1 MNTPQSDEEKRQHV
15 DIETLSTVS
24 FGQQILLGALVADSI
39 AMPVHWYYNQSAIEK
54 DFGILDSYH
63 SPRKTHPDS
72 ILWRSEYKPLNA
84 DGDILR
90 EQSQY
95 WGKRGVHYHQFLTAG
110 ENTLNSLLA
119 IELFELVRR
128 LGHYD
133 SIRWLDHYIN
143 FMLTP
148 QKHNDTYAEEYH
160 RHFFTNYASG
170 RKAVNCGVRDIHIG
184 GLVGV
189 PALVAALG
197 PRHPDIREIVQ
208 SHVSLTHKDNDV
220 LAAADVLVRI
230 LAGVSLG
237 APLQEV
243 ILDEASQWVSKA
255 KIARWEDY
263 PDRVVV
269 GGMLSSACYIP
280 DAFPAALFL
289 AYRHAGK
296 PANGIC
302 SNAQCGGDSCHR
314 GSVVGSLLAATSPL
328 PQSLID
334 GLIAS
339 PRVFNN

>member
-1 MNTPQSDEEKRQHV
+1 MNNRSNQEQKRTV
-15 DIETLSTVS
+15 DAEDISASS
-24 FGQQILLGALVADSI
+24 FGKQILLGAMVADSI
-39 AMPVHWYYNQSAIEK
+39 AMPVHWYYNQSAIER
-54 DFGILDSYH
+54 DFGKLDSYH
-63 SPRKTHPDS
+63 PPKKIHPDS

-90 EQSQY
+90 EQAQY
-95 WGKRGVHYHQFLTAG
+95 WGKRGVHYHQFLNAG

-128 LGHYD
+128 SGHYD
-133 SIRWLDHYIN
+133 ATRWLDHYVN

-148 QKHNDTYAEEYH
+148 GKHNDTYVEEYH

-170 RKAVNCGVRDIHIG
+170 RKPINCGVRDIHIG
-184 GLVGV
+184 GLVAV
-189 PALVAALG
+189 PALIAAIG

-208 SHVSLTHKDNDV
+208 THVSLTHKDHEV
-220 LAAADVLVRI
+220 LTAADVLVRI
-230 LAGVSLG
+230 LANISRG
-237 APLQEV
+237 ADLRES
-243 ILDEASQWVSKA
+243 ILEEASQWVSKA
-255 KIARWEDY
+255 KIARWKDH

-269 GGMLSSACYIP
+269 GGILSPACYIP

-328 PQSLID
+328 PKSLVD
-334 GLIAS
+334 GLVAT
-339 PRVFNN
+339 PRIYNN

>member
-1 MNTPQSDEEKRQHV
+1 MNNQSNQEQKRTV
-15 DIETLSTVS
+15 DAEDISASS
-24 FGQQILLGALVADSI
+24 FGKQILLGALVADSI
-39 AMPVHWYYNQSAIEK
+39 AMPVHWYYNQSAIER
-54 DFGILDSYH
+54 DFGKLDSYH
-63 SPRKTHPDS
+63 PPKKIHPDS

-90 EQSQY
+90 EQAQY
-95 WGKRGVHYHQFLTAG
+95 WGKRGVHYHQFLNAG

-128 LGHYD
+128 SGHYD
-133 SIRWLDHYIN
+133 ATRWLDHYVN

-148 QKHNDTYAEEYH
+148 GKHNDTYVEEYH

-170 RKAVNCGVRDIHIG
+170 RKPVNCGVRDIHIG
-184 GLVGV
+184 GLVAV
-189 PALVAALG
+189 PALIAAIG

-208 SHVSLTHKDNDV
+208 THVSLTHKDHEV
-220 LAAADVLVRI
+220 LTAADVLVRI
-230 LAGVSLG
+230 LANVSRG
-237 APLQEV
+237 ADLRES
-243 ILDEASQWVSKA
+243 ILEEASQWVSKA
-255 KIARWEDY
+255 KIARWKDH

-269 GGMLSSACYIP
+269 GGILSPACYIP

-328 PQSLID
+328 PKSLVD
-334 GLIAS
+334 GLVAT
-339 PRVFNN
+339 PRIYNN

>member
-1 MNTPQSDEEKRQHV
+1 MNTPQSDEEKKQHV
-15 DIETLSTVS
+15 DIETLSAVS

-39 AMPVHWYYNQSAIEK
+39 AMPVHWYYNQSAIER

-133 SIRWLDHYIN
+133 SIRWLDHYID

-148 QKHNDTYAEEYH
+148 KKHNDTYAEEYH

-208 SHVSLTHKDNDV
+208 SHVSGCD
-220 LAAADVLVRI
+220 
-230 LAGVSLG
+230 
-237 APLQEV
+237 
-243 ILDEASQWVSKA
+243 
-255 KIARWEDY
+255 
-263 PDRVVV
+263 
-269 GGMLSSACYIP
+269 
-280 DAFPAALFL
+280 
-289 AYRHAGK
+289 
-296 PANGIC
+296 
-302 SNAQCGGDSCHR
+302 HR
-314 GSVVGSLLAATSPL
+314 GKGSEKEKSQRSGMHWGCQGAWL
-328 PQSLID
+328 
-334 GLIAS
+334 
-339 PRVFNN
+339 

>member
-1 MNTPQSDEEKRQHV
+1 MNNRSKQEQKRTV
-15 DIETLSTVS
+15 DAEDISASS
-24 FGQQILLGALVADSI
+24 FGKQILLGALVADSI
-39 AMPVHWYYNQSAIEK
+39 AMPVHWYYNQSAIER
-54 DFGILDSYH
+54 DFGKLDSYH
-63 SPRKTHPDS
+63 PPKKIHPDS

-90 EQSQY
+90 EQAQY
-95 WGKRGVHYHQFLTAG
+95 WGKRGVHYHQFLNAG

-128 LGHYD
+128 SGHYD
-133 SIRWLDHYIN
+133 ATRWLDHYVN

-148 QKHNDTYAEEYH
+148 GKHNDTYVEEYH

-170 RKAVNCGVRDIHIG
+170 RKPINCGVRDIHIG
-184 GLVGV
+184 GLVAV
-189 PALVAALG
+189 PALIAAIG

-208 SHVSLTHKDNDV
+208 THVSLTHKDHEV
-220 LAAADVLVRI
+220 LTAADVLVRI
-230 LAGVSLG
+230 LANVSRG
-237 APLQEV
+237 ADLRES
-243 ILDEASQWVSKA
+243 ILEEASQWVSKA
-255 KIARWEDY
+255 KIARWKDH

-269 GGMLSSACYIP
+269 GGILSPACYIP

-328 PQSLID
+328 PKSLVD
-334 GLIAS
+334 GLVAT
-339 PRVFNN
+339 PRIYNN

>member
-1 MNTPQSDEEKRQHV
+1 MNNRSKQEQKRTV
-15 DIETLSTVS
+15 DAEDISASS
-24 FGQQILLGALVADSI
+24 FGKQILLGAMVADSI
-39 AMPVHWYYNQSAIEK
+39 AMPVHWYYNQSAIER
-54 DFGILDSYH
+54 DFGKLDSYH
-63 SPRKTHPDS
+63 PPKKIHPDS

-90 EQSQY
+90 EQAQY
-95 WGKRGVHYHQFLTAG
+95 WGKRGVHYHQFLNAG

-128 LGHYD
+128 SGHYD
-133 SIRWLDHYIN
+133 ATRWLDHYVN

-148 QKHNDTYAEEYH
+148 GKHNDTYVEEYH

-170 RKAVNCGVRDIHIG
+170 RKPINCGVRDIHIG
-184 GLVGV
+184 GLVAV
-189 PALVAALG
+189 PALIAAIG

-208 SHVSLTHKDNDV
+208 THVSLTHKDHEV
-220 LAAADVLVRI
+220 LTAADVLVRI
-230 LAGVSLG
+230 LANVSRG
-237 APLQEV
+237 ADLRES
-243 ILDEASQWVSKA
+243 ILEEASQWVSKA
-255 KIARWEDY
+255 KIARWKDH

-269 GGMLSSACYIP
+269 GGILSPACYIP

-328 PQSLID
+328 PKSLVD
-334 GLIAS
+334 GLVAT
-339 PRVFNN
+339 PRIYNN